1 MPPITPEESILIQAL
16 ALAESYVN
24 LGELEVG
31 NDPLI
36 SDNID
41 RVFGPTGKKLTQLGH
56 SVFQGQGTLVSVFY
70 MFLVL
75 PHEWAKH
82 TGSDFKNLDLSKA
95 EAFARAKAKVE
106 PICDGQEKYEENYGA
121 LRHFRNALSHGR
133 IYGCEDGLII
143 EDKKGKK
150 FYRAVYS
157 YEVLGELAQHLYEAI
172 RTHLHMA
179 MSQRPPKA

>member
-16 ALAESYVN
+16 ALAESYVK
-24 LGELEVG
+24 LGELEVS

-41 RVFGPTGKKLTQLGH
+41 RIFGPTGKQMTQLGH
-56 SVFQGQGTLVSVFY
+56 SVFQGQGTLISVFY

-75 PHEWAKH
+75 PHEWENK
-82 TGSDFKNLDLSKA
+82 GVGGFGNLDLSQA
-95 EAFARAKAKVE
+95 EAFARANTK
-106 PICDGQEKYEENYGA
+106 PDPDYEDTNYGA
-121 LRHFRNALSHGR
+121 LKHFRNALSHGR
-133 IYGCEDGLII
+133 IYGGEGGKLVI
-143 EDKKGKK
+143 EDEKGKE

-172 RTHLHMA
+172 GTHLNTA

>member
-16 ALAESYVN
+16 ALAESYVK

-41 RVFGPTGKKLTQLGH
+41 RVFGPTGKQLTQLGH
-56 SVFQGQGTLVSVFY
+56 SIFKGQGTLVSVFY

-75 PHEWAKH
+75 PHEWANK
-82 TGSDFKNLDLSKA
+82 GVGDFGNLDFSESKA
-95 EAFARAKAKVE
+95 EAFAREKAMVE
-106 PICDGQEKYEENYGA
+106 KDYEDKNYGA
-121 LRHFRNALSHGR
+121 LKHFRNALSHGR
-133 IYGCEDGLII
+133 IYGREDGTLVI
-143 EDKKGKK
+143 EDKNNRNEC
-150 FYRAVYS
+150 FRAVYS
-157 YEVLGELAQHLYEAI
+157 YKVLGELAQHLSEAI
-172 RTHLHMA
+172 TTHLNKA